1 MKAFKGFNKGLQ
13 CRGFQYQVGGSYAEE
28 AADLCSA
35 GFHACESPLDVFSYY
50 SPGQGSRYCEVELI
64 DPSDQKGDDSKRVA
78 RKIKI
83 GAEIGVPGLVK
94 AHIDYVKTHTT
105 TEHTDPERATA
116 GSYGAATAGSYGAA
130 TAGSYGAATAGDCGA
145 ATAGSYG
152 AATAGSYGA
161 ATAGNRGAATAG
173 KSGAATSR
181 GSSAVGAEGIAC
193 ARGNKVKVKGGL
205 GAVLVL
211 VEEKT
216 DSYALDDWKVVIV
229 DGETIKADTWYG
241 LRDGEVIEIE
251 ETENKEAK

>member
-116 GSYGAATAGSYGAA
+116 GSYGAATAGES
-130 TAGSYGAATAGDCGA
+130 
-145 ATAGSYG
+145 G